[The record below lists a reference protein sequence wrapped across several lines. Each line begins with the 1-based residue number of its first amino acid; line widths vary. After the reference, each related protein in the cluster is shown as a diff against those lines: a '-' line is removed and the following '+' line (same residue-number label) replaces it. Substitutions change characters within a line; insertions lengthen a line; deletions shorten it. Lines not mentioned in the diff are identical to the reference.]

1 MTFMRKYLKLNS
13 DDNHLSLGNICRLI
27 KNNSSSKIFTGQ
39 TDIFC
44 ALFNID
50 NISDSTVNN
59 YCIGYRSIGPDYK
72 NIYQTF
78 EKNDY
83 KGFEVIVQNI
93 SNILDGNIKTFETE
107 NEVKTYIQ
115 SNTHMAHLCRDLYN
129 LAKNDATVPRAF
141 GTDLY
146 KLISQTKYY
155 EVLEKALTYA
165 ILVKPQP
172 IYIDDN
178 KYELVEN
185 ILNDTNISV
194 KELEKMLRL
203 QMQDGI
209 NYTYS
214 IKKLAREGNPYAS
227 FELGEMEYKGLM
239 TGTPRYVES
248 YKYLKVAEEKNHP
261 RATWLIAKMFLE
273 GKLTPDKEKSIQE
286 GLKYLVKAE
295 KLGSIAA
302 INTLGT
308 CYLTGQT
315 ENHQKDDQKALEY
328 FNKAAAH
335 NYVYAFNNL
344 GKYYEQKGD
353 NQTAFEYYQK
363 SAALEESWAC
373 NKVGEYYRLGLY
385 PEKDEIKAYNYYK
398 LALNVP
404 LELLT
409 PWAPFNLAKYYYLEG
424 NYELG
429 LEPDEN
435 KVIEYFKLA
444 AQKGIPNAYEELIYI
459 YLKKPEE
466 NLTKIKACLTELSK
480 TLYYLKIKDNLTKK
494 LSSVKLIVIEKALNN

>member
-1 MTFMRKYLKLNS
+1 MRKYLKLNNN
-13 DDNHLSLGNICRLI
+13 DNQLSLGNICRII
-27 KNNSSSKIFTGQ
+27 KNNSVSKIFAGQ

-50 NISDSTVNN
+50 TISDSTVNN

-78 EKNDY
+78 EKNGY
-83 KGFEVIVQNI
+83 KDFENI
-93 SNILDGNIKTFETE
+93 ALNIINILEGNIKNLE
-107 NEVKTYIQ
+107 NEEEIKKYLTQ
-115 SNTHMAHLCRDLYN
+115 SPQVSKLCLDLYN
-129 LAKNDATVPRAF
+129 LAKNDTSVPRNL
-141 GTDLY
+141 TSEIN
-146 KLISQTKYY
+146 KLITQKNYY
-155 EVLEKALTYA
+155 EVLKKILTYA

-178 KYELVEN
+178 RYELVEN

-194 KELEKMLRL
+194 KELEKMLKL

-214 IKKLAREGNPYAS
+214 IKKLSREGNPYAS

-239 TGTPRYVES
+239 TGSPRYIES

-273 GKLTPDKEKSIQE
+273 GKLTSDKEESIEE
-286 GLKYLVKAE
+286 GFKYLKKAE
-295 KLGSIAA
+295 SLGSTAA

-308 CYLTGQT
+308 CYLTAQ
-315 ENHQKDDQKALEY
+315 NPKHQIDEDKALNY
-328 FNKAAAH
+328 FHKAASH

-353 NQTAFEYYQK
+353 RKTAFNYYLK
-363 SAALEESWAC
+363 SAELEESWAC

-385 PEKDEIKAYNYYK
+385 PEKDNKKAFNYYSIS
-398 LALNVP
+398 LDVP

-409 PWAPFNLAKYYYLEG
+409 PWAPFNLAKYFYLEG
-424 NYELG
+424 NLELG
-429 LEPDEN
+429 LEPNQN
-435 KVIEYFKLA
+435 KAIEYFKLA

-459 YLKKPEE
+459 YLKKPET
-466 NLTKIKACLTELSK
+466 NISLIKDCLTKLSK
-480 TLYYLKIKDNLTKK
+480 TSYYDKIKDKLTEK
-494 LSSVKLIVIEKALNN
+494 LSKTKIIIVEKSILN